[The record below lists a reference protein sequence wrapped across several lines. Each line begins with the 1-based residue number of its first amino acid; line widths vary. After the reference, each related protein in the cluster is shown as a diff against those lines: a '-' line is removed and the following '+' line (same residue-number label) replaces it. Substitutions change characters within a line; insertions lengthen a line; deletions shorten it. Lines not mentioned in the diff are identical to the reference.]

1 MLETSTPP
9 PRTRRTLWRVSLWGG
24 LLLGAC
30 LLFVTLAV
38 SLALGAADI
47 TVASVYNALVHF
59 DGSFDHLIIR
69 TVRLPRIL
77 AGALVGAALAVAGA
91 IMQGVTRNPLSDPG
105 ILGIEAGAAFAVVL
119 GVLLLGSPP
128 LSTYALLASVGAVGA
143 ALFVY
148 LLGGL
153 GRGGATPLK
162 LTLAGA
168 VLTAFISSFT
178 SAILIL
184 NQDTLE
190 QVRFWTAGSLAGRDL
205 ALVGQTAPYMITG
218 LFGAM
223 LLGWPITLLSLGDEV
238 AVGLGLRTGWL
249 KILCAAVV
257 VLLAGGAVALA
268 GPVGFVGLVVP
279 HIVRML
285 IGTDYRWIL
294 PYSALGGAMLV
305 TLADIGARLV
315 IRPLELPVGVV
326 MALLGAPFFI
336 YLARFKV
343 KR

>member
-1 MLETSTPP
+1 MSMTSTPP
-9 PRTRRTLWRVSLWGG
+9 SRTRRTIWRASLWSGLVLGLG
-24 LLLGAC
+24 LLL
-30 LLFVTLAV
+30 LMLVV
-38 SLALGAADI
+38 SLGLGAADI
-47 TVASVYNALVHF
+47 TVGSVYNALVHF

-69 TVRLPRIL
+69 TVRLPRVL

-119 GVLLLGSPP
+119 GVLILGSPP
-128 LSTYALLASVGAVGA
+128 LATYALLASAGAVGA
-143 ALFVY
+143 SLFVY
-148 LLGGL
+148 LLGGI

-168 VLTAFISSFT
+168 VLTAFIGSFT

-184 NQDTLE
+184 NQDTLD

-205 ALVGQTAPYMITG
+205 ALVGQTAPYMIVG
-218 LFGAM
+218 LVAALF
-223 LLGWPITLLSLGDEV
+223 LGWPITMLSLGDEV
-238 AVGLGLRTGWL
+238 AVGLGLRTGWI
-249 KILCAAVV
+249 KIVCAAVV

-268 GPVGFVGLVVP
+268 GPIGFVGLVVP
-279 HIVRML
+279 HIVRM
-285 IGTDYRWIL
+285 IVGTDYRWIL
-294 PYSALGGAMLV
+294 PYSALVGGVLV
-305 TLADIGARLV
+305 TLADIGARLL

-326 MALLGAPFFI
+326 MALVGAPFFI

-343 KR
+343 RR

>member
-9 PRTRRTLWRVSLWGG
+9 PRTRRTRWRVSLWGG
-24 LLLGAC
+24 LVLGLGLL
-30 LLFVTLAV
+30 LLTLAF

-47 TVASVYNALVHF
+47 TVASVYNALFNF

-77 AGALVGAALAVAGA
+77 AGAIVGASLAVAGA
-91 IMQGVTRNPLSDPG
+91 IMQGITRNPLSDPG

-119 GVLLLGSPP
+119 GVTLLGSPP
-128 LSTYALLASVGAVGA
+128 LSTYALLASAGALGA

-148 LLGGL
+148 VLGGI

-168 VLTAFISSFT
+168 VLTAFIGSFT

-190 QVRFWTAGSLAGRDL
+190 QVRFWTAGSLSGRDIALL
-205 ALVGQTAPYMITG
+205 AQTAPYMLVG
-218 LFGAM
+218 LFGAL
-223 LLGWPITLLSLGDEV
+223 LLGWQITMLSLGDEI
-238 AVGLGLRTGWL
+238 AVGLGLRTGWI
-249 KILCAAVV
+249 KVVCAAVV

-268 GPVGFVGLVVP
+268 GPIGFVGLVVP
-279 HIVRML
+279 HIVRM
-285 IGTDYRWIL
+285 IVGTDYRWIL

-305 TLADIGARLV
+305 TIADIGARLI

-326 MALLGAPFFI
+326 MALIGAPFFI

-343 KR
+343 RR